1 VTFHALYILGLN
13 EKVFPR
19 HIREDAFLRDATRRF
34 LEIDLGFKI
43 QEKLAGYE
51 EEKLLFT
58 LLCRSAREELTLLYQ
73 RTDEAGRSLLP
84 SGYLTDVQRAVGAG
98 EQVVPRRLTAKFQ
111 DTPQYHV
118 DRLTLSELATKCLL
132 MRQAPRHL
140 LEDGYPAGRIVARAL
155 PTAVSL
161 DETEQRLGR
170 YDGITGPLE
179 GAWQAM
185 QAAGASPT
193 ALQEYAT
200 CPFRYFAKQILR
212 LRPLTLPESI
222 DCIGPAEIG
231 TLAHSILRRC
241 LETLSKRGYF
251 SQAGT
256 SIDPIVSLEQAARE
270 EFDRF
275 ADSHPVGY
283 PLVWRLHQERL
294 LSLLHDALRADLEEM
309 KREDWQ
315 PVLFEEEMVGKLPI
329 VLSSVPAAPV
339 EIPITGRLD
348 RVDWSPSRQAYRIID
363 YKFKAGQDPHS
374 VDKNLVMGAV
384 RATRLQPPLYITMIE
399 ALAARMPEGSKA
411 TCEGVWFYYLAPQWK
426 ASFMRVGFP
435 GNAWSSSLTSSIT
448 QAITHVLSGI
458 RAGRFFIYASGSCD
472 HCDYRLLCRKSHQ
485 PTVWRARL
493 DHAVVGP
500 YRALRSAPSPKATE
514 QVSDDDAV

>member
-1 VTFHALYILGLN
+1 
-13 EKVFPR
+13 
-19 HIREDAFLRDATRRF
+19 
-34 LEIDLGFKI
+34 
-43 QEKLAGYE
+43 
-51 EEKLLFT
+51 
-58 LLCRSAREELTLLYQ
+58 
-73 RTDEAGRSLLP
+73 
-84 SGYLTDVQRAVGAG
+84 
-98 EQVVPRRLTAKFQ
+98 
-111 DTPQYHV
+111 
-118 DRLTLSELATKCLL
+118 
-132 MRQAPRHL
+132 
-140 LEDGYPAGRIVARAL
+140 
-155 PTAVSL
+155 
-161 DETEQRLGR
+161 
-170 YDGITGPLE
+170 
-179 GAWQAM
+179 
-185 QAAGASPT
+185 
-193 ALQEYAT
+193 
-200 CPFRYFAKQILR
+200 
-212 LRPLTLPESI
+212 
-222 DCIGPAEIG
+222 
-231 TLAHSILRRC
+231 LAHSILRRC

-329 VLSSVPAAPV
+329 VLSSVPTAPV